1 MLEHAKMTVVC
12 SLRFGRSTL
21 SYGTQCAAMNG
32 IPASIVARATNLAT
46 LICQGE
52 DLVTICAPMS
62 PEEEEDLEDAEMTG
76 RAFLEHDFSEE
87 TCNEHPR
94 RVLENVLGA
103 SATGSMSAS

>member
-1 MLEHAKMTVVC
+1 M
-12 SLRFGRSTL
+12 S
-21 SYGTQCAAMNG
+21 NP
-32 IPASIVARATNLAT
+32 IPASIIARATNLAT
-46 LICQGE
+46 LIYQGE

-76 RAFLEHDFSEE
+76 RAFLEHDFNE

-94 RVLENVLGA
+94 RVLENVLGT